1 LPDSSPPGAKP
12 EIAFSALEV
21 FVRGLAIEAEIGVY
35 RHERGRPQPLLVDV
49 EVTLAPAPIGALSET
64 VNYETLAA
72 AARALAAE
80 GHIDLVETYAQRLA
94 AACLADPR
102 VLSARV
108 RVEKPL
114 ALQGALAAGVEVIAR
129 RA

>member
-1 LPDSSPPGAKP
+1 LSDPKP
-12 EIAFSALEV
+12 AIAHVALDV

-35 RHERGRPQPLLVDV
+35 GHERGRPQPLVVDV
-49 EVTLAPAPIGALSET
+49 EVALAPASVGAFSET

-72 AARALAAE
+72 AARTVAAQ
-80 GHIDLVETYAQRLA
+80 GHIDLVETYAQRVA

-102 VLSARV
+102 VLCAKV
-108 RVEKPL
+108 RVEKPQ
-114 ALQGALAAGVEVIAR
+114 ALEGAAAAGVAVAVR